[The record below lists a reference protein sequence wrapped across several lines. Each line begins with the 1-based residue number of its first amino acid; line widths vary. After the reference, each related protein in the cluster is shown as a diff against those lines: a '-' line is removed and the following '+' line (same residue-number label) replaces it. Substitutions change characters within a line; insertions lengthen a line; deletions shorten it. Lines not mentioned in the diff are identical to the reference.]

1 MEKDYYEI
9 LEVDKKAS
17 KEIIEK
23 AYKTLAKKYHPDLQN
38 GQEKEE
44 YERKMKIVNEAYS
57 VLSDEYKKS
66 EYDRQLKIK
75 VVPIEEYQNI
85 LNENMKLRQEL
96 DRIQNTKSEYI
107 NNIEQTS
114 EYQKQAEIEYN
125 QKINNAVN
133 QAYHDAYVQDMKNR
147 GYKFKHKKTLKE
159 YIKIIITIVLVI
171 LILLAIA
178 QIPPV
183 KRFLHNMYEENI
195 IIKAIVDTF
204 VRTFSTEFR

>member
-9 LEVDKKAS
+9 LEIDKKAS
-17 KEIIEK
+17 REIIEK
-23 AYKTLAKKYHPDLQN
+23 AYKTLAKKYHPDLKN

-44 YERKMKIVNEAYS
+44 YERKMQIVNEAYS
-57 VLSDEYKKS
+57 VLSNEYKKS
-66 EYDRQLKIK
+66 EYDKQLKIK

-96 DRIQNTKSEYI
+96 DRIQNI
-107 NNIEQTS
+107 NNVEQTNR
-114 EYQKQAEIEYN
+114 YQRQAEIEYN

-159 YIKIIITIVLVI
+159 YIKLIITIVLVI

-178 QIPPV
+178 QIPPI
-183 KRFLHNMYEENI
+183 KRFLYNIYEENI

>member
-66 EYDRQLKIK
+66 EYDKQLKIK

-96 DRIQNTKSEYI
+96 DRLQNI
-107 NNIEQTS
+107 NNVEQTNR
-114 EYQKQAEIEYN
+114 YQRQAEIEYN

-159 YIKIIITIVLVI
+159 YIKLIITIVLVI

-178 QIPPV
+178 QIPPI
-183 KRFLHNMYEENI
+183 KRFLYNIYEENI

>member
-17 KEIIEK
+17 REIIEK
-23 AYKTLAKKYHPDLQN
+23 AYKTLAKKYHPDLQK
-38 GQEKEE
+38 GQEKEK
-44 YERKMKIVNEAYS
+44 YERKMQIVNEAYS

-66 EYDRQLKIK
+66 EYDKQLKIK

-85 LNENMKLRQEL
+85 LNENIKLRQEL
-96 DRIQNTKSEYI
+96 DRLQNI
-107 NNIEQTS
+107 NNVEQTNR
-114 EYQKQAEIEYN
+114 YQRQAEIEYN

-159 YIKIIITIVLVI
+159 YIKLIITIVLVI

-178 QIPPV
+178 QIPPI
-183 KRFLHNMYEENI
+183 KRFLHNIYEENI